1 VASAAGIVTST
12 RYEYSNGEITVTHG
26 DGWQTKYAHM
36 SRIAVTLDQSVASGR
51 LPGYVDDIGN
61 ATREHLHYEQ
71 DLDGVRV
78 QPRFDGTRYEF
89 GDGGQQHE
97 LQRHDTPETHRTP
110 CRLLDR
116 HEDQAQRHRSGP
128 RHLNRERRLER
139 GTEIGPPALDGR
151 GCLRP
156 HIRTDESIGT
166 YLDVCGDPGTGRLA
180 GRHGDLR

>member
-89 GDGGQQHE
+89 GTAVSSTNCS
-97 LQRHDTPETHRTP
+97 DTTP
-110 CRLLDR
+110 PRLTGPHAGFLTDTKIK
-116 HEDQAQRHRSGP
+116 RSGTVP
-128 RHLNRERRLER
+128 VRD
-139 GTEIGPPALDGR
+139 T
-151 GCLRP
+151 
-156 HIRTDESIGT
+156 
-166 YLDVCGDPGTGRLA
+166 
-180 GRHGDLR
+180 